1 MTRQAQ
7 VGAFA
12 IVALLLLFGV
22 FYVIT
27 DFGTRHTGYRVGVHF
42 RSAAGLT
49 SGALVY
55 FSGVGVGSVDSIAL
69 LPDNTVDV
77 ILAVNR
83 DIDIPAA
90 SKFLIQAPLTGSPN
104 VLIVPPADAQPP
116 VALLPRRV
124 LPVKQQP
131 QGSNSATIAD
141 LLQQGQGEIKRFDVV
156 MAELEART
164 PKLLDTLQTTLNN
177 ANDLTLTTKNSMS
190 QLSHELLAL
199 GSSMQG
205 SLTAASAN
213 VVELTDTLNGAA
225 TKDSRKV
232 DLLLDQ
238 LQSTSVSLNKSMS
251 ALQGLATDPQLKA
264 NVLTTTQSIA
274 DATQTL
280 AALTKDLRTI
290 TGDPQTQ
297 AQMRN
302 TIANLDAT
310 LQKANSLLGDL
321 GGTSSVYGVD
331 ANATPAPLV
340 VPQWSPYP
348 LPSGQTAPV
357 QALPAAVSSAPPVTD
372 AMSPRSRKKLQG
384 QLGNV
389 VRNLVAVQLRLSGL
403 SVQQS
408 AGLNPV
414 LTKSQ
419 GPLGDLNLIVLPH
432 ASTSFMV
439 GANSIGTNTTWNA
452 VLLKGSDSGFRF
464 GGGVLYSQMGV
475 LAQMNA
481 LKGFGLET
489 RIYDLTYPMIDL
501 YGNIKLTKGAQLFF
515 GQRDMTHASR
525 RNVYGFQYTL

>member
-27 DFGTRHTGYRVGVHF
+27 DFGTRHTGYRIGVHF
-42 RSAAGLT
+42 RSAAGLNQ
-49 SGALVY
+49 GALVY
-55 FSGVGVGSVDSIAL
+55 FSGVGVGSVDSIEL

-83 DIDIPAA
+83 DIDIPQA

-104 VLIVPPADAQPP
+104 VLIVPPPDARPP
-116 VALLPRRV
+116 VALLPRQV
-124 LPVKQQP
+124 LPVNEQP
-131 QGSNSATIAD
+131 QGANSATIAD

-156 MAELEART
+156 MAQLEART

-177 ANDLTLTTKNSMS
+177 ANDLTITTKRSMS
-190 QLSHELLAL
+190 QLSRQLLAL
-199 GSSMQG
+199 GSSLQG
-205 SLTAASAN
+205 NLTLAGAN
-213 VVELTDTLNGAA
+213 VVALTDTLNGTA
-225 TKDSRKV
+225 TTDSKKI
-232 DLLLDQ
+232 DHLLDQ
-238 LQSTSVSLNKSMS
+238 LQSTSVSLNRSMS

-264 NVLTTTQSIA
+264 NVLTTTKSIA

-280 AALTKDLRTI
+280 AALMGDLRTV

-310 LQKANSLLGDL
+310 LQKANSLLGEL
-321 GGTSSVYGVD
+321 GGTSNVYGVD
-331 ANATPAPLV
+331 ANATPAPPA
-340 VPQWSPYP
+340 VPAASPYP
-348 LPSGQTAPV
+348 VPSGQAP
-357 QALPAAVSSAPPVTD
+357 APQ
-372 AMSPRSRKKLQG
+372 SPQGRAKLQG
-384 QLGNV
+384 KLASV
-389 VRNLVAVQLRLSGL
+389 ARNLVALQLRISGL
-403 SVQQS
+403 SVQRS

-414 LTKSQ
+414 LTSSQ
-419 GPLGDLNLIVLPH
+419 GPLGDLNVIVLPH

-439 GANSIGTNTTWNA
+439 GANSIGNNTTWNA

-464 GGGVLYSQMGV
+464 GGGVLYSQIGV
-475 LAQMNA
+475 MAQMNA

-489 RIYDLTYPMIDL
+489 RVYDLTYPMIDL
-501 YGNIKLTKGAQLFF
+501 YGNIKITKGAELFF

-525 RNVYGFQYTL
+525 RNTYGFQYTF

>member
-1 MTRQAQ
+1 MSRQAQ

-12 IVALLLLFGV
+12 IIALLLLFGV

-55 FSGVGVGSVDSIAL
+55 FSGVGVGSVDSITL

-104 VLIVPPADAQPP
+104 VLIVPPPDARPP
-116 VALLPRRV
+116 VALLPRQV
-124 LPVKQQP
+124 LPVDRQP
-131 QGSNSATIAD
+131 QGSNTATIAD

-156 MAELEART
+156 MAQIEART

-177 ANDLTLTTKNSMS
+177 ANDLTVTTKKSMS
-190 QLSHELLAL
+190 QLSQELLAL

-213 VVELTDTLNGAA
+213 VVQLTDTLNGAA
-225 TKDSRKV
+225 SNDSKKV
-232 DLLLDQ
+232 DRLLDQ

-274 DATQTL
+274 EATQTL
-280 AALTKDLRTI
+280 AALTKDLRTV

-321 GGTSSVYGVD
+321 GGTSNVYGVD
-331 ANATPAPLV
+331 AHATPAPV
-340 VPQWSPYP
+340 IVPQGSAYP
-348 LPSGQTAPV
+348 LPPASAPGQSSPGTA
-357 QALPAAVSSAPPVTD
+357 ASAPPATD
-372 AMSPRSRKKLQG
+372 AMSPTSRKKLQG

-403 SVQQS
+403 SVQHS

-432 ASTSFMV
+432 ASTSLML
-439 GANSIGTNTTWNA
+439 GANSIGNNTTWNA
-452 VLLKGSDSGFRF
+452 VLMKGSDSGFRF
-464 GGGVLYSQMGV
+464 GGGVLYSQIGV

-501 YGNIKLTKGAQLFF
+501 YGNIKVTKGAQIFF